1 MSFRNLLIV
10 GFIVGCMLL
19 LLYMTYYGNTITKL
33 YTEGFT
39 TSDTGYPVVLYFVT
53 QSPGGINSA
62 DYKTVTQYN
71 GQDVHLFEG
80 ITETSAI
87 TTEKNRIEGLLND
100 IEGVEVLEIL
110 DASIDSD
117 YIMEN
122 LSDDIQGKLTLN
134 AIKNI
139 VNLSEPMHVNSLNQN
154 VFHIFVFPFIG
165 KNHFFELG
173 SGDSALDKNILAYAT
188 NSIGGNDDIK
198 SIYEN
203 QEIGIVNM
211 VEYVKGQR
219 DQLPFPTADTPTTDT
234 PTTDTPTT
242 DTPTTDTPTTDTP
255 TTDTPTTDT
264 PTTDTPTT
272 NLPSNITLN
281 FPDKFVVDVTGIP
294 STINHSVN
302 VNGFPSD
309 VYHNLNFENNLQY
322 SSTEDYESEILPE
335 NPIYTD
341 STDSTDSTITGG
353 NDATSSIFSSFLSGL
368 LGNTLN

>member
-1 MSFRNLLIV
+1 MTIRNLLIV

-39 TSDTGYPVVLYFVT
+39 TSDTGYPLILYFAT
-53 QSPGGINSA
+53 QSTEGTNAANSN
-62 DYKTVTQYN
+62 TITQYN

-80 ITETSAI
+80 ITDPAAI
-87 TTEKNRIEGLLND
+87 ITEKYRIKGLLD
-100 IEGVEVLEIL
+100 SIDGVEVVNMI
-110 DASIDSD
+110 DVSIDPEYD
-117 YIMEN
+117 LKN
-122 LSDDIQGKLTLN
+122 LGDAIQSKLTLD

-139 VNLSEPMHVNSLNQN
+139 IDVDEPSITNSLNQN
-154 VFHIFVFPFIG
+154 VFHVFIFPFIDI
-165 KNHFFELG
+165 NHFYELG
-173 SGDSALDKNILAYAT
+173 SGDSASDKNILAYAT
-188 NSIGGNDDIK
+188 NNITGNNDIESVYNVQGK
-198 SIYEN
+198 
-203 QEIGIVNM
+203 GIVTL
-211 VEYVKGQR
+211 VEYLKGQR
-219 DQLPFPTADTPTTDT
+219 SALPF
-234 PTTDTPTT
+234 PTT

-302 VNGFPSD
+302 VNGVPSD
-309 VYHNLNFENNLQY
+309 VYHSLNFENNLQY
-322 SSTEDYESEILPE
+322 SSVEDYESEILPE
-335 NPIYTD
+335 NPIY
-341 STDSTDSTITGG
+341 TDSTDSTITGG